1 MPHSTD
7 EFNEIREEFSN
18 MLKNQLSKGNNGLI
32 KTKYITFTIEA
43 DNLKMAKEKTR
54 RIESDILNNFKVL
67 GARAIA
73 LDGKERLELLFNIM
87 NPDS

>member
-43 DNLKMAKEKTR
+43 DNLKIAKTKTR
-54 RIESDILNNFKVL
+54 KN
-67 GARAIA
+67 
-73 LDGKERLELLFNIM
+73 
-87 NPDS
+87 